1 MSATTPAG
9 ERRLYAEYE
18 ITSGK
23 RGLYAQRI
31 EGHVALTDAPID
43 DEGRVYLVERQVES
57 LAELDGL
64 CAAYIEDA
72 TRSDEPAVLAIGR
85 RLTAPAE
92 DDR

>member
-1 MSATTPAG
+1 MTRVG

-31 EGHVALTDAPID
+31 DGHIALTDAPLHN
-43 DEGRVYLVERQVES
+43 DEGRVYLVERHVTS

-64 CAAYIEDA
+64 CHAYIDDA
-72 TRSDEPAVLAIGR
+72 TRANEPAVLASRR
-85 RLTAPAE
+85 RLATLAE
-92 DDR
+92 DPQ

>member
-1 MSATTPAG
+1 MTRVG
-9 ERRLYAEYE
+9 VRRLYAEYE

-31 EGHVALTDAPID
+31 DGHIALTDAPLH
-43 DEGRVYLVERQVES
+43 DEGRVYLVERHVQS

-72 TRSDEPAVLAIGR
+72 TQADEPAILASRR
-85 RLTAPAE
+85 RLAALAE
-92 DDR
+92 DNR